1 MKAINFFLLLLVIA
15 ISIACNQNTIKDQSE
30 DKNSSE
36 ISQEDKDLMAK
47 AQALF
52 KPLPP
57 IAENNVNAITA
68 EKYELGKSLYY
79 DKRLSKDENISC
91 NSCHNLETFGVD
103 NLATSPGDEGKNG
116 ARNSPTVLNA
126 ALNFVQFWDGRSK
139 DVEEQAGGPILNPV
153 EMAIPNEE
161 FLIERLSG
169 IEEYQIKY
177 AEAFPGE
184 DDPITYL
191 NTEKAIA
198 AFERTLLTPSP
209 FDDYLNG
216 NDAALNAQ
224 QKQGLKDFMDV
235 GCITC
240 HMGVLL
246 GGNMYHK
253 FGIYD
258 EYWKH
263 TKSKNIDEGL
273 ASVSG
278 DSTQKFMFKV
288 PSLRNIEKTFPYYH
302 DGSVESLNEAIQIMA
317 AIQLNKE
324 LTDEQIADIGAFLES
339 LTGNVPEEAMMK

>member
-1 MKAINFFLLLLVIA
+1 M
-15 ISIACNQNTIKDQSE
+15 
-30 DKNSSE
+30 
-36 ISQEDKDLMAK
+36 
-47 AQALF
+47 
-52 KPLPP
+52 
-57 IAENNVNAITA
+57 
-68 EKYELGKSLYY
+68 
-79 DKRLSKDENISC
+79 
-91 NSCHNLETFGVD
+91 
-103 NLATSPGDEGKNG
+103 
-116 ARNSPTVLNA
+116 
-126 ALNFVQFWDGRSK
+126 
-139 DVEEQAGGPILNPV
+139 
-153 EMAIPNEE
+153 
-161 FLIERLSG
+161 
-169 IEEYQIKY
+169 Y

-184 DDPITYL
+184 DDPLTYL
-191 NTEKAIA
+191 NTQKAIA
-198 AFERTLLTPSP
+198 VFERTLLTPSP

-258 EYWKH
+258 AYWKH

-273 ASVSG
+273 ATVSG

-317 AIQLNKE
+317 VIQLNKE
-324 LTDEQIADIGAFLES
+324 LTDTQIADIGAFLES
-339 LTGNVPEEAMMK
+339 LTGTVPEKALLKK